1 MKTVSGAV
9 VDLFE
14 CQQMINKT
22 LIKPQK
28 FQLSNNSCF
37 STAEMNFS
45 YNIRSK
51 KNNMFHFFSR
61 LVTKTLDE

>member
-1 MKTVSGAV
+1 MKTISGAV

-28 FQLSNNSCF
+28 FQLSNSRCF
-37 STAEMNFS
+37 STVETNLS
-45 YNIRSK
+45 YSIGSK
-51 KNNMFHFFSR
+51 KNPACFTF